1 MIADVKILGFARP
14 FEKQYGEKTVK
25 LRFVNIGY
33 ESQSTEG
40 LNVASVCCSCRSLEY
55 LGLSVGDTVKAYI
68 SFRDHKIDKVE
79 FISDI

>member
-1 MIADVKILGFARP
+1 MIANVKILGFARP
-14 FEKQYGEKTVK
+14 FDKLYGEKTVK

-33 ESQSTEG
+33 ESNNTEG

-55 LGLSVGDTVKAYI
+55 LGLSVGDTVKAYM
-68 SFRDHKIDKVE
+68 SFKDHKVDKFG